1 MQQQR
6 LAQAQCNQALLSQVH
21 NTKDCLPNRQER
33 APQVG
38 FQLPPVDPPS
48 DGVSG
53 IGRPHQHH
61 GGTPVVLK
69 QGPVL
74 AQESGVRALQDCPL
88 AFRPQGPYEELPKE
102 THQPVALVVLQH
114 KASRVRLCS

>member
-1 MQQQR
+1 MQELR
-6 LAQAQCNQALLSQVH
+6 LAMVQVNQAMLQVS
-21 NTKDCLPNRQER
+21 NMMDGLPNGHQR

-53 IGRPHQHH
+53 IGRPHKYH
-61 GGTPVVLK
+61 GGTPVVLE
-69 QGPVL
+69 QRPVL
-74 AQESGVRALQDCPL
+74 AQESGVRTLQNCPL

-102 THQPVALVVLQH
+102 AHQLVALVVLQH
-114 KASRVRLCS
+114 RKLS